1 MNRNFYILLFFVSF
15 NLYSQKTV
23 SATDLKREII
33 YSNQSYNF
41 ISSWSL
47 SNKIEKKYSI
57 QKENFIQEKIKGKDY
72 LIKETKVLLSN
83 KKNVLI
89 KKENKLYSKILE
101 IQLENSEHFYVVFNS
116 PVLIKFIG
124 HTQNRLY
131 NELIFEITI
140 KKKKFIVG
148 FSKYRTAFRIEHY
161 DFY

>member
-89 KKENKLYSKILE
+89 K
-101 IQLENSEHFYVVFNS
+101 
-116 PVLIKFIG
+116 FIG
-124 HTQNRLY
+124 HTQNILY